1 MGSGVHVQMAEHLS
15 LRRSGGKS
23 GKVKLATFD
32 ADPTQMAMLSQG
44 TIQLA
49 IAQEPAVE
57 GADGVRQALNA
68 LDGKPVTANIAT
80 PLIAITPQ
88 NMNSSSVKPFIYKS
102 SCG

>member
-1 MGSGVHVQMAEHLS
+1 VKCSSIPPGSWPAP
-15 LRRSGGKS
+15 
-23 GKVKLATFD
+23 
-32 ADPTQMAMLSQG
+32 ADPLGPGGRAARRAQTQA
-44 TIQLA
+44 
-49 IAQEPAVE
+49 

-88 NMNSSSVKPFIYKS
+88 TMNSSSVKPFICKS